1 MKEFDLLCKEFE
13 QMDVLTYSA
22 YLAEK
27 SMTVLPALQTVAEN
41 GIDGATIFFTFV
53 MGAIAADGKLA
64 EEEYAII
71 SPLLQSFFG
80 KTVTYEECKKAF
92 KSYKREAKELTQMV
106 DKMVDILGLLSEEL
120 KNDIVIICLMICAID
135 GKVSLKEKK
144 WIKQLIA
151 E

>member
-13 QMDVLTYSA
+13 QMDIVSYTT

-27 SMTVLPALQTVAEN
+27 SLNVLPALQAVAEN
-41 GIDGATIFFTFV
+41 GIDGSSIFFSFI
-53 MGAIAADGKLA
+53 MGAIVADGKLA
-64 EEEYAII
+64 EEEYILI
-71 SPLLQSFFG
+71 CPLLKSFFG
-80 KTVTYEECKKAF
+80 RDISYEDCKKVF
-92 KSYKREAKELTQMV
+92 KEYKKETKQLKIVTDQMIDV
-106 DKMVDILGLLSEEL
+106 LGLLSEEL

-151 E
+151 